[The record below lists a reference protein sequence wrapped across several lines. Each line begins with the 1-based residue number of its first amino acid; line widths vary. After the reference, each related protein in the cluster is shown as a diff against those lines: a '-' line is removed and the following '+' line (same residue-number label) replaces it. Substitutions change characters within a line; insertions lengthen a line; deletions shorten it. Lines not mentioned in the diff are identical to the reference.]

1 MNLTFDTYKRI
12 YVRMTTRKTTKAER
26 LKTTVVLSRDL
37 WKRARIKAVEE
48 ETDLSTLIAK
58 AIEAYLKGKARKERR

>member
-1 MNLTFDTYKRI
+1 
-12 YVRMTTRKTTKAER
+12 MTIRKTTKAER
-26 LKTTVVLSRDL
+26 LKTTVVLPRDL

-58 AIEAYLKGKARKERR
+58 AIEAYLTSKPRKEQR

>member
-1 MNLTFDTYKRI
+1 
-12 YVRMTTRKTTKAER
+12 MTIRKTTKAGR
-26 LKTTVVLSRDL
+26 LKTTVVLPRDL

-58 AIEAYLKGKARKERR
+58 AIEAYLKSKPRKERR